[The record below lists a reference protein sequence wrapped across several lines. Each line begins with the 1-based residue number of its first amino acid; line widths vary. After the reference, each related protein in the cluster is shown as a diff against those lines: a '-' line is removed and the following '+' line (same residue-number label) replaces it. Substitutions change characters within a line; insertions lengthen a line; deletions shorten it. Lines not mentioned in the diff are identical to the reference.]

1 MDLTFV
7 KEIFFELLV
16 GVYPHNLDKLD
27 DVLRLIKPVVISHA
41 AIELLF
47 AIFESEGEFGNYK
60 KITNLNDILNFSY
73 FKSEYNEN
81 NIKYVLKYSDL
92 KSLFYVTEFNDYI
105 QSLEKVKSK

>member
-60 KITNLNDILNFSY
+60 KLLISMIFSTFHILSQIIM
-73 FKSEYNEN
+73 K
-81 NIKYVLKYSDL
+81 I
-92 KSLFYVTEFNDYI
+92 I
-105 QSLEKVKSK
+105 